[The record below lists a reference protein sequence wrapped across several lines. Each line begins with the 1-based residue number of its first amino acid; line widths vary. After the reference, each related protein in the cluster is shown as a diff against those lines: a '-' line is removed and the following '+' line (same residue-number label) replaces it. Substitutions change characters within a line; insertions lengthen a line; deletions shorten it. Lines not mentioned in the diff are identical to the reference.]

1 MTKNIINKKE
11 ASALG
16 LDNLVKTFL
25 AENAHAKTYG
35 DKAKAVSNEIKASV
49 DNLVSVGNSL
59 TLTVRYS
66 DGTINGIN
74 ISKSKKPSSKVIVK
88 AGFEGEYEILI
99 ARLAEITEHPMVETI
114 TLREYRG
121 YIKE

>member
-11 ASALG
+11 ASELG
-16 LDNLVKTFL
+16 LDGLVKTFL

-74 ISKSKKPSSKVIVK
+74 ISKSKKPSTKTIVK